1 MSPPGSGPRRNDDR
15 AVSVSPQRLPE
26 RPGEVIDRERPLT
39 FTWNGRAVSG
49 FAGDTIV
56 SALAS
61 GGCRVFSRS
70 MKYHRPRGILTADY
84 WDPNTLVQVGDEPN
98 VRGGHRLLEAGMAVS
113 AQNAWP
119 SLRWDAK
126 ALTAVA
132 GRALSAGFYYK
143 TFMRPRWLWPAYEK
157 VLARFAPGGVI
168 HPDSAPRRHDKRY
181 AHPDVV
187 VAGGGPAG
195 LAAAAAAARAGAG
208 VLLVEHDHDLG
219 GHLRWGATS
228 ERSLAAALAGAAR
241 AAGVEILTDA
251 TVCGRWED
259 NWLGIVERGGGD
271 GPERLTKARAKV
283 LVVAPGLIERPYVFA
298 GNDRPGVMLSQG
310 VRRLLR
316 LWSVRPGERAVVWS
330 ANEVGDTAAADL
342 ESAGV
347 AVTHVDAREGRIVT
361 AAEGRRGA
369 LDRVVL
375 SDGTRLEADL
385 LVTAAGWTAPTSLLN
400 MAGVRPGYDPAAAR
414 FFPAAPGAAE
424 AGTVLSTGGVSG
436 DGSLDELVA
445 HGEATGRLAAAR
457 AATLVHR
464 LQVATIWAAPVDGP
478 EPPYPSDERPALRR
492 DPHPELYRSDSDG
505 IVDLSEDVGSRDL
518 RNAAAEG
525 FDSVELVKR
534 WTTATMGSAQGKL
547 ETVNTVAAL
556 AEATGSTI
564 AEVGT
569 TTWRPPYAPVTL
581 GALAGR
587 MFEPVR
593 VSSLHDLHV
602 AAGMTPIQAGQWIR
616 PEHYGDPAAEVRN
629 VRRRVGIIDV
639 SPLGKLDVQGPDATD
654 LLSLLYVNKWR
665 RLAVGAVRYGVMCA
679 EDGVILDDGVTGRL
693 GEDHYLMS
701 TTSSGA
707 GAMEVWIQNW
717 LQTEHPDWR
726 VRVTPVTD
734 AYTSINVAGPRSRT
748 LLGRLV
754 DDVNLGPEAF
764 KYMQVRRGTVAG
776 VAGCVM
782 WRIGF
787 TGELSYELH
796 VPAGFGPHV
805 WQALLAAGADLGAA
819 PFGLEA
825 QRIMRLEKGHFIV
838 GQDTDALTKAPSAGL
853 EWLIKLDKED
863 FTGRPELQW
872 ALEGEP
878 GAGGPPRLP
887 RLVAVQPTEPGY
899 VPPEACQI
907 VVREPGGG
915 ERIIGRITSAR
926 FSPTLER
933 SICLAQVEADQ
944 AGSGSELTI
953 VDVSGRRHTA
963 AVISHHAHF
972 DPEGERLRA

>member
-1 MSPPGSGPRRNDDR
+1 M
-15 AVSVSPQRLPE
+15 SPQRLPA
-26 RPGEVIDRERPLT
+26 RPGEVIDRRRPLS
-39 FTWNGRAVSG
+39 FTWNGRALSG

-56 SALAS
+56 SALAAS
-61 GGCRVFSRS
+61 GCRVFSRS

-98 VRGGHRLLEAGMAVS
+98 VRGGHRLLEAHMAAS

-126 ALTAVA
+126 TLTALG

-143 TFMRPRWLWPAYEK
+143 TFMRPRWLWPTYEK

-168 HPDSAPRRHDKRY
+168 DPESAPRRHDKRY

-195 LAAAAAAARAGAG
+195 LAAAAAAGQAGAA
-208 VLLVEHDHDLG
+208 VMLVEHEHAVG
-219 GHLRWGATS
+219 GHLRWDGAS
-228 ERSLAAALAGAAR
+228 GRAAASELAEAAR

-251 TVCGRWED
+251 TVAGRWED
-259 NWLGIVERGGGD
+259 NWLAIVERAAGG
-271 GPERLTKARAKV
+271 GPERLIKARAKV
-283 LVVAPGLIERPYVFA
+283 LVVAAGLIERPYVFA

-310 VRRLLR
+310 ARRLAN
-316 LWSVRPGERAVVWS
+316 LWAVRPGSRAVVFS
-330 ANEVGDTAAADL
+330 ANAAGDAAAADL
-342 ESAGV
+342 EAAGV
-347 AVTHVDAREGRIVT
+347 AVEHVDARTGRTVT
-361 AAEGRRGA
+361 AAEGRRNA
-369 LDRVVL
+369 LERVVL
-375 SDGTRLEADL
+375 SDGSRLEADL

-400 MAGVRPGYDPAAAR
+400 MAGVRPCYDPTAAR
-414 FFPAAPGAAE
+414 FFPAEPGVSE
-424 AGTVLSTGGVSG
+424 AGAVLSTGGISG
-436 DGSLDELVA
+436 DGTLEAHVS

-457 AATLVHR
+457 APPLAPPLRGATAR
-464 LQVATIWAAPVDGP
+464 AAPLNGP
-478 EPPYPSDERPALRR
+478 EPPLVPDERTPLGRHRHPALFC
-492 DPHPELYRSDSDG
+492 SSTDG
-505 IVDLSEDVGSRDL
+505 MVDFSEDVSSRDL

-547 ETVNTVAAL
+547 ETVNTVAVL

-564 AEVGT
+564 SEVGT
-569 TTWRPPYAPVTL
+569 TTWRPPFAPVTL

-587 MFEPVR
+587 PFEPVR

-602 AAGMTPIQAGQWIR
+602 AAGMAPISAGQWIR
-616 PEHYGDPAAEVRN
+616 PEHYGEPQAEVRN
-629 VRRRVGIIDV
+629 VRANVGIIDV
-639 SPLGKLDVQGPDATD
+639 SPLGKLDIQGPDATD
-654 LLSLLYVNKWR
+654 LLSLLYLNKWR
-665 RLAVGAVRYGVMCA
+665 RLAVGSVRYGVMCA

-707 GAMEVWIQNW
+707 GAVEVWIQNW

-734 AYTSINVAGPRSRT
+734 AFTSINVAGPRSRT
-748 LLGRLV
+748 LLERLT
-754 DDVNLGPEAF
+754 DDVDLSPEAF

-776 VAGCVM
+776 VASCVM

-796 VPAGFGPHV
+796 VPAGHGPHV
-805 WQALLAAGADLGAA
+805 WSALLAAGGDLGVA

-825 QRIMRLEKGHFIV
+825 QRVMRLEKGHFIV
-838 GQDTDALTKAPSAGL
+838 GQDTDALTKAPTAGL

-863 FTGRPELQW
+863 FCGLPELRW
-872 ALEGEP
+872 ALDGEP
-878 GAGGPPRLP
+878 GGAPEALQ
-887 RLVAVQPTEPGY
+887 RLVAVQPTDPAY

-907 VVREPGGG
+907 VAAGPGGT
-915 ERIIGRITSAR
+915 ERIIGRITSSR
-926 FSPTLER
+926 YSPTLER
-933 SICLAQVEADQ
+933 SICLAQVEADHPG
-944 AGSGSELTI
+944 AGTQLTV
-953 VDVSGRRHTA
+953 VDVSGRRHRATVMA
-963 AVISHHAHF
+963 DHAHF
-972 DPEGERLRA
+972 DPEGGRLRG

>member
-1 MSPPGSGPRRNDDR
+1 MTAS
-15 AVSVSPQRLPE
+15 RLPA
-26 RPGEVIDRERPLT
+26 RPSEVIDRDRSLG
-39 FTWNGRAVSG
+39 FTWNGRAVTG
-49 FAGDTIV
+49 LAGDTIV
-56 SALAS
+56 SALAA
-61 GGCRVFSRS
+61 GGWVVFSRS

-84 WDPNTLVQVGDEPN
+84 WDPNTLLQVGEEPN
-98 VRGGHRLLEAGMAVS
+98 VRAGHRLLEAGMAVS

-126 ALTAVA
+126 ALTNLG

-157 VLARFAPGGVI
+157 VLARFAPGGVVD
-168 HPDSAPRRHDKRY
+168 PASAPRRHEKRY

-195 LAAAAAAARAGAG
+195 LAAAAAAARAGAR
-208 VLLVEHDHDLG
+208 VLLVEHEHAAG
-219 GHLRWGATS
+219 GHLRWGGES
-228 ERSLAAALAGAAR
+228 ERALAGELIAEAR
-241 AAGVEILTDA
+241 AAGVQILTDA

-259 NWLGIVERGGGD
+259 NWLSITERGGGA

-283 LVVAPGLIERPYVFA
+283 LIAAAGLIERPYTFA

-310 VRRLLR
+310 VRRLLN
-316 LWSVRPGERAVVWS
+316 LWAVRPGTRAVVLS
-330 ANEVGDTAAADL
+330 ANEAGDAAAGDLDAAGVEVELVDARAGRTVTAAAG
-342 ESAGV
+342 SRSGV
-347 AVTHVDAREGRIVT
+347 E
-361 AAEGRRGA
+361 
-369 LDRVVL
+369 RVVL
-375 SDGTRLEADL
+375 SDGTRLDADL
-385 LVTAAGWTAPTSLLN
+385 LVTAVGWTAPTSLLN
-400 MAGVRPGYDPAAAR
+400 MAGVRPSYDPAAAR
-414 FFPAAPGAAE
+414 FFPSPPGSPHVE
-424 AGTVLSTGGVSG
+424 EGTVLSTGGLAG

-457 AATLVHR
+457 AAVLAHR
-464 LQVATIWAAPVDGP
+464 LQVATAWAAPLSDP
-478 EPPYPSDERPALRR
+478 EPPYPPDERARLGR
-492 DPHPELYRSDSDG
+492 DPHPELYRSGSDG
-505 IVDLSEDVGSRDL
+505 IVDLSEDVSSRDL
-518 RNAAAEG
+518 HNAAAEG

-547 ETVNTVAAL
+547 ETVNVVAAL
-556 AEATGSTI
+556 AEATGKTI

-616 PEHYGDPAAEVRN
+616 PEHYGDPATEVRN
-629 VRRRVGIIDV
+629 VRANVGIIDV
-639 SPLGKLDVQGPDATD
+639 SPLGKLDVQGPDATE

-665 RLAVGAVRYGVMCA
+665 RLAVGSVRYGVMCA
-679 EDGVILDDGVTGRL
+679 EDGVILDDGVTARL
-693 GEDHYLMS
+693 EEDHYLMS

-734 AYTSINVAGPRSRT
+734 AHTSINVAGPRSRT

-754 DDVNLGPEAF
+754 DDVDLDPEAF

-796 VPAGFGPHV
+796 VPAGYGPHV
-805 WQALLAAGADLGAA
+805 WQALLVVGADLGAA

-838 GQDTDALTKAPSAGL
+838 GQDTDALTLAPTAGL

-878 GAGGPPRLP
+878 GAGGPPQLP
-887 RLVAVQPTEPGY
+887 RLVAVQPTDPGY

-907 VVREPGGG
+907 VAPEPGGS
-915 ERIIGRITSAR
+915 ERIIGRITSSR

-933 SICLAQVEADQ
+933 SVCLAQVEADR
-944 AGSGSELTI
+944 AGPGTELTI
-953 VDVSGRRHTA
+953 VDVTGRRHTA
-963 AVISHHAHF
+963 AVMPHHAHF
-972 DPEGERLRA
+972 DPEGERLRV

>member
-1 MSPPGSGPRRNDDR
+1 MSTT
-15 AVSVSPQRLPE
+15 RLPA
-26 RPGEVIDRERPLT
+26 RPGEMIDRDRPLD
-39 FTWNGRAVSG
+39 FTWNGRQVSG
-49 FAGDTIV
+49 FAADTVV
-56 SALAS
+56 SALAAS
-61 GGCRVFSRS
+61 GCTVFSRS
-70 MKYHRPRGILTADY
+70 MKYHRPRGILTADF

-98 VRGGHRLLEAGMAVS
+98 VRAGHRLLEAGMQVT

-119 SLRWDAK
+119 SLRFDAK
-126 ALTAVA
+126 ALTALG
-132 GRALSAGFYYK
+132 GRVLSAGFYYK

-157 VLARFAPGGVI
+157 VLTRFAPGGVVD
-168 HPDSAPRRHDKRY
+168 PDSAPRRHEKRY

-195 LAAAAAAARAGAG
+195 LAAAVAAARAGAR
-208 VLLVEHDHDLG
+208 VLLVEHEHTAG
-219 GHLRWGATS
+219 GHLRWGGES
-228 ERSLAAALAGAAR
+228 ERALAAELVSEAR

-259 NWLGIVERGGGD
+259 NWLAIVERGGGA

-283 LVVAPGLIERPYVFA
+283 LVAAAGLIERPYVFA

-310 VRRLLR
+310 VRRLLN
-316 LWSVRPGERAVVWS
+316 LWAVRPGTRAVVLS
-330 ANEVGDTAAADL
+330 ANEAGDTAAGDL
-342 ESAGV
+342 DAAGAEV
-347 AVTHVDAREGRIVT
+347 ELVDARAGRTVT
-361 AAEGRRGA
+361 AAAGPRSGVE
-369 LDRVVL
+369 RVVL
-375 SDGTRLEADL
+375 SDGTRLDADL
-385 LVTAAGWTAPTSLLN
+385 LVIAVGWTAPTSLLN
-400 MAGVRPGYDPAAAR
+400 MAGVRPSYDPAAAR
-414 FFPAAPGAAE
+414 FFPSPPGSRHVE
-424 AGTVLSTGGVSG
+424 EGTVLSTGGLAG
-436 DGSLDELVA
+436 DGSLDELAA
-445 HGEATGRLAAAR
+445 HGAATGRLAAAR
-457 AATLVHR
+457 AATLAHR
-464 LQVATIWAAPVDGP
+464 LQVSTAWAAPASGA
-478 EPPYPSDERPALRR
+478 EPSFPTDERTPLGR
-492 DPHPELYRSDSDG
+492 DPHPELYRAATDG
-505 IVDLSEDVGSRDL
+505 IVDLSEDVSSRDL

-547 ETVNTVAAL
+547 ETVNTVATL

-593 VSSLHDLHV
+593 VSALHDLHV

-616 PEHYGDPAAEVRN
+616 PEHYGDPQAEVRN
-629 VRRRVGIIDV
+629 VRTNVGIIDV
-639 SPLGKLDVQGPDATD
+639 SPLGKLDVQGPDATE

-665 RLAVGAVRYGVMCA
+665 RLAVGSVRYGVMCA

-734 AYTSINVAGPRSRT
+734 AFTSVNVAGPKSRT
-748 LLGRLV
+748 LLERLIDGV
-754 DDVNLGPEAF
+754 DLDPEAF
-764 KYMQVRRGTVAG
+764 KYMQVRTGAVAG

-796 VPAGFGPHV
+796 VPAGYGSHV
-805 WQALLAAGADLGAA
+805 WQALLDTGADLGVA

-838 GQDTDALTKAPSAGL
+838 GQDTDALTLAPTAGL

-878 GAGGPPRLP
+878 GAGGPPQLP
-887 RLVAVQPTEPGY
+887 RLVAVQTTDPGY

-907 VVREPGGG
+907 VATGSDGKEQIV
-915 ERIIGRITSAR
+915 GRITSSR

-933 SICLAQVEADQ
+933 SVCLAQVEADH
-944 AGSGSELTI
+944 ASPGTELTI
-953 VDVSGRRHTA
+953 VDIGGRRRTA

>member
-1 MSPPGSGPRRNDDR
+1 MSP
-15 AVSVSPQRLPE
+15 ARLPA

-39 FTWNGRAVSG
+39 FTWNGRSVSG

-56 SALAS
+56 SALAA

-70 MKYHRPRGILTADY
+70 MKYHRPRGVLTADY
-84 WDPNTLVQVGDEPN
+84 WDPNTLVQVGEEPN
-98 VRGGHRLLEAGMAVS
+98 VRGGHRLLEAGMEVS

-126 ALTAVA
+126 ALTALG

-168 HPDSAPRRHDKRY
+168 DPGSTPRRHDKRY

-195 LAAAAAAARAGAG
+195 LAAAVAAARAGAG
-208 VLLVEHDHDLG
+208 VLLVEHEHALG
-219 GHLRWGATS
+219 GHLRWGTRH
-228 ERSLAAALAGAAR
+228 ERSMAAALADAAR
-241 AAGVEILTDA
+241 SVGVEVLTDA
-251 TVCGRWED
+251 TVAGRWED
-259 NWLGIVERGGGD
+259 NWLAIVERGGAG
-271 GPERLTKARAKV
+271 GPERLIKARAKI
-283 LVVAPGLIERPYVFA
+283 LVVAAGLIERPYVFA

-310 VRRLLR
+310 ARRLLN
-316 LWSVRPGERAVVWS
+316 LWAVRPGSRAVVWS
-330 ANEVGDTAAADL
+330 ANAAGDAAAADL
-342 ESAGV
+342 EAAGV
-347 AVTHVDAREGRIVT
+347 AVEHVDARAGRTV
-361 AAEGRRGA
+361 AATEGRRGA
-369 LDRVVL
+369 LERVVL

-400 MAGVRPGYDPAAAR
+400 MAGVRPCYDPAAAR
-414 FFPAAPGAAE
+414 FFPAEAGARE
-424 AGTVLSTGGVSG
+424 AGTVLSTGGISG
-436 DGSLDELVA
+436 DGSLDELVG
-445 HGEATGRLAAAR
+445 HGEATGRLAASR
-457 AATLVHR
+457 VATLAHR
-464 LQVATIWAAPVDGP
+464 LQVATAWAAPVNGP
-478 EPPYPSDERPALRR
+478 EPPEVPDERTPLGR
-492 DPHPELYRSDSDG
+492 DPHPELYRSSTDG
-505 IVDLSEDVGSRDL
+505 IVDLSEDVGSLDL

-547 ETVNTVAAL
+547 ETVNTVATL

-564 AEVGT
+564 TEVGT

-593 VSSLHDLHV
+593 ISSLHDLHV

-629 VRRRVGIIDV
+629 VRANVGIIDV
-639 SPLGKLDVQGPDATD
+639 SPLGKLDIQGPDATD

-665 RLAVGAVRYGVMCA
+665 RLAIGAVRYGVMCA

-693 GEDHYLMS
+693 GEEHYLMS

-717 LQTEHPDWR
+717 LQTEHPGWR

-734 AYTSINVAGPRSRT
+734 AYTSINVAGPKSRT

-754 DDVNLGPEAF
+754 ADVDLTPEAF
-764 KYMQVRRGTVAG
+764 KYMQVRRGAVAG
-776 VAGCVM
+776 VGGCVM

-796 VPAGFGPHV
+796 VPAGYGPHV
-805 WQALLAAGADLGAA
+805 WQALLAAGADLGVA

-838 GQDTDALTKAPSAGL
+838 GQDTDALTKAPTAGL
-853 EWLIKLDKED
+853 EWLIKLDKPD

-878 GAGGPPRLP
+878 GGAPDALP
-887 RLVAVQPTEPGY
+887 RLVAVQPTDPSY

-907 VVREPGGG
+907 VAAGSDGN
-915 ERIIGRITSAR
+915 ERIIGRITSSR

-933 SICLAQVEADQ
+933 SICLAQVEA
-944 AGSGSELTI
+944 AHAAPEGTLTI
-953 VDVSGRRHTA
+953 VGTDGRRRS
-963 AVISHHAHF
+963 AVILAHHAHF
-972 DPEGERLRA
+972 DPEGERLRV

>member
-1 MSPPGSGPRRNDDR
+1 MTG
-15 AVSVSPQRLPE
+15 ARLPA
-26 RPGEVIDRERPLT
+26 RPGEVIDRTAPRE
-39 FTWNGRAVSG
+39 FTWNGSATAG

-56 SALAS
+56 SALAAA
-61 GGCRVFSRS
+61 GCRVFSRS

-98 VRGGHRLLEAGMAVS
+98 VRGGHRLLEPGMAVS

-119 SLRWDAK
+119 SLRFDAK
-126 ALTAVA
+126 ALTNLG

-168 HPDSAPRRHDKRY
+168 DPDSAPRRHEKRY

-195 LAAAAAAARAGAG
+195 LAAATAAAAAGAQ
-208 VLLVEHDHDLG
+208 VLLVEHEHAPG
-219 GHLRWGATS
+219 GHLRWGGES
-228 ERSLAAALAGAAR
+228 ERALAAGLIDAAR

-251 TVCGRWED
+251 TVAGRWED
-259 NWLGIVERGGGD
+259 NWLGIVERGGGA
-271 GPERLTKARAKV
+271 GPERLIKARAKV
-283 LVVAPGLIERPYVFA
+283 LVAAAGLIERPYTFA

-310 VRRLLR
+310 VRRLLN
-316 LWSVRPGERAVVWS
+316 LWSVRPGTRAVVLS
-330 ANEVGDTAAADL
+330 ANQSGDDAAADL
-342 ESAGV
+342 DAAGV
-347 AVTHVDAREGRIVT
+347 AVELVDARAGRTVT
-361 AAEGRRGA
+361 AAEGTRRGTE
-369 LDRVVL
+369 RVAL

-385 LVTAAGWTAPTSLLN
+385 LVTAVGWTAPTTLLN
-400 MAGVRPGYDPAAAR
+400 MAGVRPAYDPAAAR
-414 FFPAAPGAAE
+414 YFPTPPGSAHAE
-424 AGTVLSTGGVSG
+424 EGTVLSTGGLAG

-445 HGEATGRLAAAR
+445 HGTATGHLAAAR
-457 AATLVHR
+457 AATLAHR
-464 LQVATIWAAPVDGP
+464 LQAAVAWTAPVRGP
-478 EPPYPSDERPALRR
+478 EPPYPPDERTPLGRR
-492 DPHPELYRSDSDG
+492 SHPELHRSSTDG
-505 IVDLSEDVGSRDL
+505 IVDLSEDVDSRDL
-518 RNAAAEG
+518 RHAAAEG
-525 FDSVELVKR
+525 FDSVELAKR

-547 ETVNTVAAL
+547 ETVNVVATL

-569 TTWRPPYAPVTL
+569 TTWRPPFAPVTL

-593 VSSLHDLHV
+593 VSVLHDLHV
-602 AAGMTPIQAGQWIR
+602 AAGMTPIGAGQWIR
-616 PEHYGDPAAEVRN
+616 PEHYGDPEAEVRN
-629 VRRRVGIIDV
+629 VRANVGIIDV
-639 SPLGKLDVQGPDATD
+639 TPLGKLDVQGPDAPD

-665 RLAVGAVRYGVMCA
+665 RLAIGSVRYGVMCA

-693 GEDHYLMS
+693 GAEHYLMS
-701 TTSSGA
+701 TTSSGS

-748 LLGRLV
+748 LLERLV
-754 DDVNLGPEAF
+754 DDVDLGPEAF
-764 KYMQVRRGTVAG
+764 KYMQVRTGTVAG

-796 VPAGFGPHV
+796 VPAGHGPHV
-805 WQALLAAGADLGAA
+805 WQALLDAGADLGVA

-838 GQDTDALTKAPSAGL
+838 GQDTDALTKAPTAGL

-863 FTGRPELQW
+863 FCGLPELRW

-878 GAGGPPRLP
+878 GAAPEALP
-887 RLVAVQPTEPGY
+887 RLVAVQPTDPSY

-907 VVREPGGG
+907 VARGPGGA
-915 ERIIGRITSAR
+915 ERIIGRITSSR
-926 FSPTLER
+926 YSPTLER
-933 SICLAQVEADQ
+933 SICLAQVEAGYAS
-944 AGSGSELTI
+944 AGTELTV
-953 VDVSGRRHTA
+953 VDVGGRRHGA
-963 AVISHHAHF
+963 SVLPHHAHF
-972 DPEGERLRA
+972 DPEGERLRV

>member
-1 MSPPGSGPRRNDDR
+1 MT
-15 AVSVSPQRLPE
+15 ATRLPA
-26 RPGEVIDRERPLT
+26 RPGEVIDRESPLA
-39 FTWNGRAVSG
+39 FTWNGREVSG
-49 FAGDTIV
+49 FAGDTVV
-56 SALAS
+56 SALAAS
-61 GGCRVFSRS
+61 GITVFSRS
-70 MKYHRPRGILTADY
+70 MKYHRPRGVLTADF

-98 VRGGHRLLEAGMAVS
+98 VRGGHRLLTAGMAVS

-126 ALTAVA
+126 ALTNLG

-157 VLARFAPGGVI
+157 VLARFAPGGVVD
-168 HPDSAPRRHDKRY
+168 PESAPRRHEKRY

-195 LAAAAAAARAGAG
+195 LAAAAAAAAEGAR
-208 VLLVEHDHDLG
+208 VLLVDHEHDLG
-219 GHLRWGATS
+219 GHLRWGADT
-228 ERSLAAALAGAAR
+228 ERSLATELIEAVR
-241 AAGVEILTDA
+241 EAGVEILTDA
-251 TVCGRWED
+251 TVTGRWED
-259 NWLGIVERGGGD
+259 NWLSIVERGGGD
-271 GPERLTKARAKV
+271 GPERLTKARAKT

-298 GNDRPGVMLSQG
+298 GNDRPGVMLSGG
-310 VRRLLR
+310 VRRLLN
-316 LWSVRPGERAVVWS
+316 LWAVQPGSRAVVLS
-330 ANEVGDTAAADL
+330 ANSAGDAAAADL
-342 ESAGV
+342 DAAGV
-347 AVTHVDAREGRIVT
+347 EVELVDVRGDRTVT
-361 AAEGRRGA
+361 AAEGTRAGVE
-369 LDRVVL
+369 RVVL
-375 SDGTRLEADL
+375 SDGTRIDADL
-385 LVTAAGWTAPTSLLN
+385 LVTAVGWTAPTSLLN
-400 MAGVRPGYDPAAAR
+400 MAGIRPVYDPSAAR
-414 FFPAAPGAAE
+414 FFPSAAGDSPGE
-424 AGTVLSTGGVSG
+424 AGAVLSTGGISG

-445 HGEATGRLAAAR
+445 HGTATGHLAAAR
-457 AATLVHR
+457 AAVLAHR
-464 LQVATIWAAPVDGP
+464 LQAATAWASPLDGP
-478 EPPYPSDERPALRR
+478 EPPYPSDERAPLGR
-492 DPHPELYRSDSDG
+492 DPHPELFGSTTDG
-505 IVDLSEDVGSRDL
+505 IVDLSEDVSSRDL

-534 WTTATMGSAQGKL
+534 WTTATMGAAQGKL
-547 ETVNTVAAL
+547 ETVNVVAAL

-593 VSSLHDLHV
+593 VSSLHNLHV
-602 AAGMTPIQAGQWIR
+602 AAAMTPIQAGQWIR

-629 VRRRVGIIDV
+629 VRANVGIIDV
-639 SPLGKLDVQGPDATD
+639 SPLGKLDVQGPDATE

-665 RLAVGAVRYGVMCA
+665 RLAVGSVRYGVMCA

-734 AYTSINVAGPRSRT
+734 AFTSINVAGPRSRT
-748 LLGRLV
+748 LLGGLV
-754 DDVNLGPEAF
+754 DDVDLDPEAF

-796 VPAGFGPHV
+796 IPAGYGPHV
-805 WQALLAAGADLGAA
+805 WQALLDTGADLGVA

-838 GQDTDALTKAPSAGL
+838 GQDTDALTLAPTAGL

-878 GAGGPPRLP
+878 GAGGPPQLP

-907 VVREPGGG
+907 VARGPGG
-915 ERIIGRITSAR
+915 ERIIGRITSSR

-933 SICLAQVEADQ
+933 SVCLAQVEADH
-944 AGSGSELTI
+944 AGPGTELTI
-953 VDVSGRRHTA
+953 VDIGGRRHTA
-963 AVISHHAHF
+963 TVISHHAHF
-972 DPEGERLRA
+972 DPEGERLRV

>member
-1 MSPPGSGPRRNDDR
+1 MSP
-15 AVSVSPQRLPE
+15 VRLPP
-26 RPGEVIDRERPLT
+26 RDGEVIDRDRPLD
-39 FTWNGRAVSG
+39 FTWNGRPVSG

-56 SALAS
+56 SALAAS
-61 GGCRVFSRS
+61 GSRVFSRS
-70 MKYHRPRGILTADY
+70 MKYHRPRGILTADS

-98 VRGGHRLLEAGMAVS
+98 VRGGHRLLEAGMQVT

-119 SLRWDAK
+119 SLRFDAK
-126 ALTAVA
+126 ALTALG

-143 TFMRPRWLWPAYEK
+143 TFMRPRWLWPVYEK

-168 HPDSAPRRHDKRY
+168 DPDSPPRRHEKRY
-181 AHPDVV
+181 AHADVV

-195 LAAAAAAARAGAG
+195 LAAATAAARAGAG
-208 VLLVEHDHDLG
+208 VLLVEHEHAPG
-219 GHLRWGATS
+219 GHLRWGTKR
-228 ERSLAAALAGAAR
+228 ERALGAALADAAR
-241 AAGVEILTDA
+241 TVGVEILTDA
-251 TVCGRWED
+251 TVAGRWED
-259 NWLGIVERGGGD
+259 NWLAIVERDGAG
-271 GPERLTKARAKV
+271 GPERLVKARAKV

-310 VRRLLR
+310 ARRLAN
-316 LWSVRPGERAVVWS
+316 LWSVRPGDRAVVWS
-330 ANEVGDTAAADL
+330 ANAAGDAAAADL
-342 ESAGV
+342 EAAGV
-347 AVTHVDAREGRIVT
+347 AVEHLDARAGHTVV
-361 AAEGRRGA
+361 AAEGRRGR

-400 MAGVRPGYDPAAAR
+400 MAGVRPCYDPATAR
-414 FFPAAPGAAE
+414 FFPAPPGGPE
-424 AGTVLSTGGVSG
+424 DGTVLSTGGISG
-436 DGSLDELVA
+436 DGSLDEFVG

-457 AATLVHR
+457 AATLAHR
-464 LQVATIWAAPVDGP
+464 LQVATAWAAPASGA
-478 EPPYPSDERPALRR
+478 EPPFPTDERSPLGR
-492 DPHPELYRSDSDG
+492 DPHPELYRAATDG
-505 IVDLSEDVGSRDL
+505 IVDLSEDVSSRDL
-518 RNAAAEG
+518 RHGAAEG

-547 ETVNTVAAL
+547 ETVNTVATL

-602 AAGMTPIQAGQWIR
+602 AAGMTPIGAGQWIR
-616 PEHYGDPAAEVRN
+616 PEHYGDPQAEVRN
-629 VRRRVGIIDV
+629 VRANVGIIDV
-639 SPLGKLDVQGPDATD
+639 SPLGKLDVQGPDATE

-665 RLAVGAVRYGVMCA
+665 RLAVGSVRYGVMCA

-734 AYTSINVAGPRSRT
+734 AFTSVNVAGPKSRT
-748 LLGRLV
+748 LLERLV
-754 DDVNLGPEAF
+754 DGVDLDPEAF
-764 KYMQVRRGTVAG
+764 KYMQVRTGAVAG
-776 VAGCVM
+776 VSGCVM

-796 VPAGFGPHV
+796 VPAGYGPHV
-805 WQALLAAGADLGAA
+805 WQALLDAGADLGVA

-838 GQDTDALTKAPSAGL
+838 GQDTDALTKAPTAGL

-863 FTGRPELQW
+863 FTGLPELRW

-878 GAGGPPRLP
+878 GAGGPEALP
-887 RLVAVQPTEPGY
+887 RLVAVQPTDPSY

-907 VVREPGGG
+907 VAAAPDGKEQ
-915 ERIIGRITSAR
+915 IIGRITSSR

-933 SICLAQVEADQ
+933 SICLAQVEA
-944 AGSGSELTI
+944 AHATPGGTLTI
-953 VDVSGRRHTA
+953 VGTDGRRRS
-963 AVISHHAHF
+963 AVVIAHHAHF